1 MCFIQFLNLFCY
13 RTQMVWTSI
22 TSSHKTQMRWRP
34 FQIKA
39 MDFSVRNSA
48 CTNSNFLCYIN
59 VLVIILF
66 SFYRL
71 TEAPPHSPF
80 APSVPFRVDEWAN
93 QTEAWCHTKECHMG
107 RSLFFNDLL
116 RYLCNC
122 DILWF
127 IQVFSC
133 FFRTSWG
140 SVWNHGRRFH
150 EACGRHCRSA
160 FGCRGQCYH
169 LQWPAG
175 SHCGHNGW
183 GCEPFQNGNS
193 WPTHFRL

>member
-1 MCFIQFLNLFCY
+1 MLHPVPQLILLQNTNGVNFYNILTQKLRWDEDRFRSKQWISLWETQHKLKLSLLHKCFGYHFF
-13 RTQMVWTSI
+13 
-22 TSSHKTQMRWRP
+22 
-34 FQIKA
+34 
-39 MDFSVRNSA
+39 
-48 CTNSNFLCYIN
+48 
-59 VLVIILF
+59 
-66 SFYRL
+66 FYRL
-71 TEAPPHSPF
+71 TEASPHSPF
-80 APSVPFRVDEWAN
+80 APSVPFQSW
-93 QTEAWCHTKECHMG
+93 WMG
-107 RSLFFNDLL
+107 QSDRSLVSYQRMSHGEVIVLNDLH
-116 RYLCNC
+116 RYLCN
-122 DILWF
+122 LWHF
-127 IQVFSC
+127 MIIQVFSC